1 MQEWTSFKQIYKR
14 KSEQLETEIPRLQDK
29 ILADEKNLNEKIGEI
44 ESQWNREKPSSGT
57 DLTPKDALNIL
68 DVLSSRI
75 NAVRDN
81 YDKCCKA
88 K

>member
-44 ESQWNREKPSSGT
+44 
-57 DLTPKDALNIL
+57 
-68 DVLSSRI
+68 
-75 NAVRDN
+75 
-81 YDKCCKA
+81 
-88 K
+88 